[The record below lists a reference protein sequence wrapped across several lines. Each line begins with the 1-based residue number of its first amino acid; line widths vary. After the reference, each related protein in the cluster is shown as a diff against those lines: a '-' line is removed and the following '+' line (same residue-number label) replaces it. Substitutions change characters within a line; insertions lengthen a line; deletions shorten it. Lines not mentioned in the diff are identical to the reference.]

1 VGRGLKEKEKVEYE
15 ALVRRD
21 QRVARRKFFF
31 PERML
36 ARAGEEAEAAEKAA
50 VAEACGEVGHVAPN
64 DTDLPRPSDDKGKM
78 IENWCKHGSWGMCEK
93 CHSMCPRKLEPMD
106 LKRVRPATIPAS
118 QCTACEH
125 GEYVPQPEHVP
136 VPLRNLKPRVLE
148 ALRPLEIDIGT
159 VERVPNGYRA
169 HNAMMA
175 FAWKQ
180 RDVETEI
187 AVLRRRGDRRAAREA
202 FEFLRGSEDSAY
214 KKIVEEHQEFLNKF
228 GSRAPRRSRSASGH
242 FGSSKRKA
250 WSAACG
256 RTFNGTATSVRR
268 WRGPPMRAARVRGH
282 RRDAQKTPAAA
293 KKSQCFQTATRK
305 RSKTWRTR
313 NSRSSTP
320 QTPRKQSRASQQPSK
335 AVPSGASSAK
345 CCLR

>member
-1 VGRGLKEKEKVEYE
+1 MALEYRKKTEPKEAWERHLQHRQSVGRELKEKEKLEYD

-31 PERML
+31 PEKML

-136 VPLRNLKPRVLE
+136 VPC
-148 ALRPLEIDIGT
+148 
-159 VERVPNGYRA
+159 
-169 HNAMMA
+169 
-175 FAWKQ
+175 
-180 RDVETEI
+180 ET
-187 AVLRRRGDRRAAREA
+187 
-202 FEFLRGSEDSAY
+202 
-214 KKIVEEHQEFLNKF
+214 
-228 GSRAPRRSRSASGH
+228 
-242 FGSSKRKA
+242 
-250 WSAACG
+250 
-256 RTFNGTATSVRR
+256 
-268 WRGPPMRAARVRGH
+268 
-282 RRDAQKTPAAA
+282 
-293 KKSQCFQTATRK
+293 
-305 RSKTWRTR
+305 
-313 NSRSSTP
+313 
-320 QTPRKQSRASQQPSK
+320 
-335 AVPSGASSAK
+335 
-345 CCLR
+345 